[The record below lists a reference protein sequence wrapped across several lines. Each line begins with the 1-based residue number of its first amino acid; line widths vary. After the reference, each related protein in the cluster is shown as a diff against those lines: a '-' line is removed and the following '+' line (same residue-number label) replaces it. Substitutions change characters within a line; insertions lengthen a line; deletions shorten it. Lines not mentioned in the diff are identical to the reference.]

1 MNAEIVRINKWA
13 DDKIESIQLDVE
25 NMRNQRKELQK
36 QSDLAENT
44 AEKEKFENEIVKLSR
59 KIKQQWLVLAD
70 QEDEIEGKRKAM
82 IEKIR
87 KENMKSTKLEP
98 LIIVNFMVN

>member
-1 MNAEIVRINKWA
+1 MAA
-13 DDKIESIQLDVE
+13 
-25 NMRNQRKELQK
+25 LQK

-44 AEKEKFENEIVKLSR
+44 SEKEKYENEIVKLSR

-98 LIIVNFMVN
+98 LIIVDFVVN